1 VIVVFIVPGFF
12 LNQISANEKDVGG
25 VDVDNRKIFT
35 ELINENMIDK
45 HIPGILAHSHEF
57 ATMKVRSK
65 DELEVLKRIKQ
76 EDKVKDAIPKP
87 NEKKGTA
94 IQVKPICLLMGYMYD
109 ILEK

>member
-1 VIVVFIVPGFF
+1 
-12 LNQISANEKDVGG
+12 
-25 VDVDNRKIFT
+25 
-35 ELINENMIDK
+35 MIDK

-57 ATMKVRSK
+57 ANMKVRSK

-94 IQVKPICLLMGYMYD
+94 VQVKPICLLMGYMYN
-109 ILEK
+109 ILEEQDTNIETISNDLEVILRSIPSYIDIMLS

>member
-1 VIVVFIVPGFF
+1 LKYGNPDGKGSFAVGIALPKFLQEKQNEVQVLVVFFVFVVFIIPGYF

-65 DELEVLKRIKQ
+65 DELEVLKKIK
-76 EDKVKDAIPKP
+76 
-87 NEKKGTA
+87 
-94 IQVKPICLLMGYMYD
+94 
-109 ILEK
+109 

>member
-1 VIVVFIVPGFF
+1 LVVFFVLVVFVVPGFF

-57 ATMKVRSK
+57 TNMKVKSK
-65 DELEVLKRIKQ
+65 AELEVLKRFKQ
-76 EDKVKDAIPKP
+76 EDKVKEAIPKP
-87 NEKKGTA
+87 NAKN
-94 IQVKPICLLMGYMYD
+94 Q
-109 ILEK
+109 